1 MFIGLLAGIATG
13 ALWGLTFVAPLA
25 IEPLLAWDLTIARYV
40 LFGLCSALLM
50 IMPRFRPGRIGR
62 QTLVTGLLLGGFGYT
77 GYVVG
82 IFFAVRLAGVAIPPL
97 VVGVAPIVL
106 ALTSNRAADAIP
118 WRALAMPLG
127 LITAGLV
134 LVDVSTLVG
143 AAPTGRDGIGI
154 GLLCALASLAVWVVY
169 ATLNARIMRTADA
182 PDALRWTCIQGIGAA
197 LGSLLLLPFA
207 TVRTVADAAAL
218 IASPGGE
225 GFLVWAVIMGI
236 GGSWVAT
243 LCWVVAS
250 RRLPLGLASQLI
262 VAETVFGLLYGFVYE
277 ARWPSLAESLGATLQ
292 VGGVLAAIAAFGR
305 RVPNA
310 GTPSGSPAV

>member
-1 MFIGLLAGIATG
+1 MVIGLLAGIATG

-25 IEPLLAWDLTIARYV
+25 IEPLSAWDLTIARYV

-127 LITAGLV
+127 LIAAGLA
-134 LVDVSTLVG
+134 LVDVSALLA
-143 AAPTGRDGIGI
+143 AAPTGRDSV
-154 GLLCALASLAVWVVY
+154 GLGFACAVGSLAVWVVY
-169 ATLNARIMRTADA
+169 ATLNARIMRAADA

-218 IASPGGE
+218 IASPGGA

-262 VAETVFGLLYGFVYE
+262 VAETLFGLLYGFVYE
-277 ARWPSLAESLGATLQ
+277 ARWPSLAEGLGATLQ

-310 GTPSGSPAV
+310 GTLSGSPAV